1 MEPKQ
6 QPRYAR
12 EVRELLANLEN
23 DGQDKDEC
31 GQEPQI
37 PNTPHAPHIKREVHF
52 IFVREEDEPEVVDS
66 IASVAGLD
74 TEPLQPKQAQ
84 QPISTT
90 GSGII
95 VFGLFV
101 TLLCLFSIAAQVY
114 QIVNPFAV
122 TVTLQA
128 RSQQLT
134 LTGTLQLGRLLNPI
148 TVSQSATA
156 NTTGKGHQDA
166 KAATGFI
173 TLYNGLSTQQYVPA
187 GTILTGSDGVQ
198 VTTDQDATIPPES
211 GSIPPQLGQATVPA
225 HALMPGSKGNIP
237 LGDINQDCCATAIK
251 AVNTASFQGG
261 EDARN
266 YQFVTKGDITTAAD
280 PLKATVTQSITGAI
294 QGQIKAT
301 ENFATPSCVTSIT
314 SNHQPGDEAS
324 IVNGTVSET
333 CSALAYNQD
342 TLQSDVTK
350 LLTTQAEKTL
360 GSGYGLLDT
369 PNITITRATPGR
381 HVMLSFKS
389 VSTWVYGIGSHEQ
402 RYIKTIIEG
411 KPTQQ
416 ALTLLHSLSGIASA
430 SVTFSGFGDASR
442 IPKHISSIH
451 LMIYVA

>member
-148 TVSQSATA
+148 PVSQSATA

-166 KAATGFI
+166 KAAAGF
-173 TLYNGLSTQQYVPA
+173 
-187 GTILTGSDGVQ
+187 
-198 VTTDQDATIPPES
+198 
-211 GSIPPQLGQATVPA
+211 
-225 HALMPGSKGNIP
+225 
-237 LGDINQDCCATAIK
+237 
-251 AVNTASFQGG
+251 
-261 EDARN
+261 
-266 YQFVTKGDITTAAD
+266 
-280 PLKATVTQSITGAI
+280 
-294 QGQIKAT
+294 
-301 ENFATPSCVTSIT
+301 
-314 SNHQPGDEAS
+314 
-324 IVNGTVSET
+324 
-333 CSALAYNQD
+333 
-342 TLQSDVTK
+342 
-350 LLTTQAEKTL
+350 
-360 GSGYGLLDT
+360 
-369 PNITITRATPGR
+369 
-381 HVMLSFKS
+381 
-389 VSTWVYGIGSHEQ
+389 
-402 RYIKTIIEG
+402 
-411 KPTQQ
+411 
-416 ALTLLHSLSGIASA
+416 
-430 SVTFSGFGDASR
+430 
-442 IPKHISSIH
+442 
-451 LMIYVA
+451 